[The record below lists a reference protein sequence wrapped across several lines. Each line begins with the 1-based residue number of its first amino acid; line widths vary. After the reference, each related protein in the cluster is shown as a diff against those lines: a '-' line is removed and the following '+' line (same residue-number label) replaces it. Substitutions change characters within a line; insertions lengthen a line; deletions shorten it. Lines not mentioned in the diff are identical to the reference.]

1 MGVLFEYKLLFKIIM
16 DIEIH
21 TTIVNIK
28 VLILNRK
35 CFLVRIS
42 FTYYRKMPFQKNEQN
57 FKSVFTFV
65 QLRVRM
71 KLLKDMRSED
81 NEHCKVN

>member
-1 MGVLFEYKLLFKIIM
+1 M

-28 VLILNRK
+28 ILILYMK
-35 CFLVRIS
+35 CFLVRMR
-42 FTYYRKMPFQKNEQN
+42 FTIRKFLFKKNEQN
-57 FKSVFTFV
+57 FKSLFTFV

-71 KLLKDMRSED
+71 KLLKDMRSD
-81 NEHCKVN
+81 NNEYCKVN

>member
-1 MGVLFEYKLLFKIIM
+1 M
-16 DIEIH
+16 DMEIH
-21 TTIVNIK
+21 TTIVNIEN
-28 VLILNRK
+28 LIIYEL
-35 CFLVRIS
+35 FFVRMRFI
-42 FTYYRKMPFQKNEQN
+42 YYKKMLFKKNEQN

>member
-1 MGVLFEYKLLFKIIM
+1 MYMNCFSVEYVSV
-16 DIEIH
+16 
-21 TTIVNIK
+21 TI
-28 VLILNRK
+28 RK
-35 CFLVRIS
+35 FLS
-42 FTYYRKMPFQKNEQN
+42 EKSEQN

>member
-1 MGVLFEYKLLFKIIM
+1 M
-16 DIEIH
+16 DMEIH
-21 TTIVNIK
+21 TTIVNIEN
-28 VLILNRK
+28 LIIYEL
-35 CFLVRIS
+35 FFVRMRFI
-42 FTYYRKMPFQKNEQN
+42 YYKKMLFKKNEQN

-71 KLLKDMRSED
+71 KLLKDMRSEE

>member
-1 MGVLFEYKLLFKIIM
+1 M
-16 DIEIH
+16 DMEIH
-21 TTIVNIK
+21 TTIVNIEN
-28 VLILNRK
+28 LIIYEL
-35 CFLVRIS
+35 FFVRMRFI
-42 FTYYRKMPFQKNEQN
+42 YYKKMLLKKNEQN

>member
-1 MGVLFEYKLLFKIIM
+1 MYMNCFSVECVSVII
-16 DIEIH
+16 
-21 TTIVNIK
+21 
-28 VLILNRK
+28 RK
-35 CFLVRIS
+35 FLS
-42 FTYYRKMPFQKNEQN
+42 EKSEQN

>member
-1 MGVLFEYKLLFKIIM
+1 M
-16 DIEIH
+16 DMEIH

-28 VLILNRK
+28 ILIIYLKCSLLECALFTTRK
-35 CFLVRIS
+35 FLL
-42 FTYYRKMPFQKNEQN
+42 KKNEQN
-57 FKSVFTFV
+57 FKSLFTFV

>member
-1 MGVLFEYKLLFKIIM
+1 M

-28 VLILNRK
+28 VLILNMN
-35 CFLVRIS
+35 CFLVRMRFI
-42 FTYYRKMPFQKNEQN
+42 YYRKFLFEKNEQN

-81 NEHCKVN
+81 NEYCKVN

>member
-1 MGVLFEYKLLFKIIM
+1 MKCSLLECALFTTRKFLLK
-16 DIEIH
+16 
-21 TTIVNIK
+21 N
-28 VLILNRK
+28 
-35 CFLVRIS
+35 
-42 FTYYRKMPFQKNEQN
+42 NEQN
-57 FKSVFTFV
+57 FKSIFTFV

>member
-1 MGVLFEYKLLFKIIM
+1 M

-28 VLILNRK
+28 VFILYMK
-35 CFLVRIS
+35 CFLVRMRFI
-42 FTYYRKMPFQKNEQN
+42 YYKRFLLKKYEQN
-57 FKSVFTFV
+57 FKSIFTFV

-81 NEHCKVN
+81 NEYCKVN

>member
-1 MGVLFEYKLLFKIIM
+1 M
-16 DIEIH
+16 DMEIH

-28 VLILNRK
+28 NLIIYEV
-35 CFLVRIS
+35 FFVRMRFI
-42 FTYYRKMPFQKNEQN
+42 YCKKIPFKKNEQN

-81 NEHCKVN
+81 NEYCKVN

>member
-1 MGVLFEYKLLFKIIM
+1 M

-21 TTIVNIK
+21 TTSVNIK
-28 VLILNRK
+28 VLISTCDTYEVLPSKNTFHLLRK
-35 CFLVRIS
+35 IPLL
-42 FTYYRKMPFQKNEQN
+42 KKNEQN

>member
-1 MGVLFEYKLLFKIIM
+1 MAFLKIIM

-28 VLILNRK
+28 VFIIYMN
-35 CFLVRIS
+35 CFLVRMHFI
-42 FTYYRKMPFQKNEQN
+42 YYKRFLLKKNEQN

-81 NEHCKVN
+81 NEYCKVN

>member
-1 MGVLFEYKLLFKIIM
+1 M
-16 DIEIH
+16 DMEIH
-21 TTIVNIK
+21 TTIVNIEN
-28 VLILNRK
+28 LIIYEV
-35 CFLVRIS
+35 FFVRMRFI
-42 FTYYRKMPFQKNEQN
+42 YYKKMLLKNNEQN
-57 FKSVFTFV
+57 FESVFTFV

>member
-1 MGVLFEYKLLFKIIM
+1 MIGVFLNTICLLKIIM
-16 DIEIH
+16 DMEIH
-21 TTIVNIK
+21 TTIVNIEN
-28 VLILNRK
+28 LIIYEL
-35 CFLVRIS
+35 FFVRMRFI
-42 FTYYRKMPFQKNEQN
+42 YYKKMLLKKDEQN

>member
-1 MGVLFEYKLLFKIIM
+1 MKCSLLECALF
-16 DIEIH
+16 
-21 TTIVNIK
+21 TT
-28 VLILNRK
+28 RK
-35 CFLVRIS
+35 CPL
-42 FTYYRKMPFQKNEQN
+42 KKNEQN

-65 QLRVRM
+65 QIRVRM

>member
-1 MGVLFEYKLLFKIIM
+1 M
-16 DIEIH
+16 
-21 TTIVNIK
+21 NIK
-28 VLILNRK
+28 NFDFNKRHT
-35 CFLVRIS
+35 S
-42 FTYYRKMPFQKNEQN
+42 FQLQVYTIFDLSQQIPFQKKDEQN

-81 NEHCKVN
+81 NEYCKIN

>member
-1 MGVLFEYKLLFKIIM
+1 M

-28 VLILNRK
+28 VFILYMK
-35 CFLVRIS
+35 CFLVRMCFI
-42 FTYYRKMPFQKNEQN
+42 YYKRFPSKKNEQN

-81 NEHCKVN
+81 NEYCKVN

>member
-1 MGVLFEYKLLFKIIM
+1 M
-16 DIEIH
+16 DMEIH

-28 VLILNRK
+28 NLIIYEV
-35 CFLVRIS
+35 FFVRMRFIY
-42 FTYYRKMPFQKNEQN
+42 FKKIPFKNNEQN

>member
-1 MGVLFEYKLLFKIIM
+1 MIPFK
-16 DIEIH
+16 
-21 TTIVNIK
+21 
-28 VLILNRK
+28 
-35 CFLVRIS
+35 
-42 FTYYRKMPFQKNEQN
+42 KNEQN

>member
-1 MGVLFEYKLLFKIIM
+1 MFKSINNEIGLIISILLYYKVIYFIVGLFTTRKFLLK
-16 DIEIH
+16 
-21 TTIVNIK
+21 
-28 VLILNRK
+28 
-35 CFLVRIS
+35 
-42 FTYYRKMPFQKNEQN
+42 KNEQN

-81 NEHCKVN
+81 NEYCKVN

>member
-1 MGVLFEYKLLFKIIM
+1 M

-35 CFLVRIS
+35 CFLVRMS
-42 FTYYRKMPFQKNEQN
+42 FIYYRKIPFFKKNEQN

>member
-1 MGVLFEYKLLFKIIM
+1 M

-28 VLILNRK
+28 ILILYMK
-35 CFLVRIS
+35 CFLVRMR
-42 FTYYRKMPFQKNEQN
+42 FTIRKFLFKKNEQN

-71 KLLKDMRSED
+71 KLLKDMRSD
-81 NEHCKVN
+81 NNEYCKVN

>member
-1 MGVLFEYKLLFKIIM
+1 MFFGRMRFIYYKKIPFK
-16 DIEIH
+16 
-21 TTIVNIK
+21 
-28 VLILNRK
+28 
-35 CFLVRIS
+35 
-42 FTYYRKMPFQKNEQN
+42 KNEQN